1 MAKLPELN
9 IGDLNI
15 PVPIIQGGMGV
26 RVSLARLAAAVANEG
41 GVGTIS
47 AALIGGLKSNLT
59 LDDSTVADIKELIAE
74 LRKASTLTT
83 GVIAVNVMV
92 ALTNYS
98 ALVQAAAQNGAQII
112 VAGAGLPLTLPKL
125 VEGTKA
131 KIIPIV
137 SSGRAADLIC
147 RTWLKKYDCLPD
159 AIIVE
164 GPKAGGH
171 LGFHFEELE
180 PESAMPDLGNIVS
193 DVIQVAAQYGK
204 NKKIPVIAAGGVTT
218 GKDIAAMLKRGASGV
233 QIATGDTKVVEKG
246 KGDKIFIN
254 TSGIGICEYEF
265 KEIQIGDK
273 ILLNGGI
280 GEHEIA
286 ILTARES
293 LGLETEI
300 KSDCA
305 SLWNLIS
312 QVLKSS
318 REVKFMRDPTRGG
331 IATVLNEVTENKDFG
346 ILLYEEKI
354 PVKEEVKGVCA
365 LLGFDPLYLANEGK
379 VIIVVASEDA
389 DKLVNVL
396 RGHSLGKD
404 AQVIGEVVKTPAGK
418 VYLKTKVGGTRIVD
432 MLIGEQ
438 LPRIC

>member
-233 QIATGDTKVVEKG
+233 QIATRFVPT
-246 KGDKIFIN
+246 
-254 TSGIGICEYEF
+254 YECDASDIF
-265 KEIQIGDK
+265 KEAYVGAKKEDITI
-273 ILLNGGI
+273 
-280 GEHEIA
+280 
-286 ILTARES
+286 
-293 LGLETEI
+293 I
-300 KSDCA
+300 KSPVGMPGRALNNDFIKRA
-305 SLWNLIS
+305 
-312 QVLKSS
+312 
-318 REVKFMRDPTRGG
+318 RRGEVKFKCFYQCLKTCDPAKSPYC
-331 IATVLNEVTENKDFG
+331 IADALIQAADGNLAEAVIFTGANGWQTDKIVSVKDVMKELVTEA
-346 ILLYEEKI
+346 E
-354 PVKEEVKGVCA
+354 
-365 LLGFDPLYLANEGK
+365 AN
-379 VIIVVASEDA
+379 
-389 DKLVNVL
+389 L
-396 RGHSLGKD
+396 
-404 AQVIGEVVKTPAGK
+404 
-418 VYLKTKVGGTRIVD
+418 
-432 MLIGEQ
+432 
-438 LPRIC
+438 